1 MKIKAIIPFKKKG
14 AKSRLGSFL
23 SEKEREELAIR
34 MLTDVLAALSESEI
48 GKIEIITT
56 CTRDELIGELKL
68 SHRDL
73 KSKLSVRTDARGL
86 NEMLNELLTREEEP
100 MLIIMA
106 DIPLATPETINEI
119 IRHDED
125 VVVMP
130 GRNGG
135 TNALFLRR
143 PHDFAVSYYGISFL
157 EHIATAKRRNL
168 SYAVH
173 DYFFIGVDIDEVEDM
188 IELLIHGRGASV
200 EYLREIGVRLR
211 VDKAAKVRV
220 SVERTS
226 S

>member
-1 MKIKAIIPFKKKG
+1 
-14 AKSRLGSFL
+14 
-23 SEKEREELAIR
+23 
-34 MLTDVLAALSESEI
+34 
-48 GKIEIITT
+48 
-56 CTRDELIGELKL
+56 
-68 SHRDL
+68 
-73 KSKLSVRTDARGL
+73 
-86 NEMLNELLTREEEP
+86 MLNELLTREEEP

-119 IRHDED
+119 IRHEED

-157 EHIATAKRRNL
+157 EHIETAKRHNL

-173 DYFFIGVDIDEVEDM
+173 DSFFIGVDIDEVEDMIELLIHGRGASVEYLREIGVRDIDEVEDM